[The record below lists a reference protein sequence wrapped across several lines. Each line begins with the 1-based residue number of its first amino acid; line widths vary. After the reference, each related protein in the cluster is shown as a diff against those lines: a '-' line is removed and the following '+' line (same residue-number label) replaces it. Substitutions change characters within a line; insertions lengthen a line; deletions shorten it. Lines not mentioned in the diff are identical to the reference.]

1 MQFLGNEFSIP
12 DSVMGLTLL
21 AIGMS
26 VPEMVSSIAVARQGL
41 QLKKK
46 KIKLKF
52 GFERERDNLIR
63 FLFL

>member
-1 MQFLGNEFSIP
+1 MTLYVQFLGNEFSIP

-41 QLKKK
+41 KINNKKQ
-46 KIKLKF
+46 ITH
-52 GFERERDNLIR
+52 
-63 FLFL
+63 

>member
-26 VPEMVSSIAVARQGL
+26 IPEMVSSIAVARQGT
-41 QLKKK
+41 
-46 KIKLKF
+46 KF
-52 GFERERDNLIR
+52 IRVSNNL
-63 FLFL
+63 FWTLNKY

>member
-26 VPEMVSSIAVARQGL
+26 VPEMVSSIAVARQGSKL
-41 QLKKK
+41 VSNHLVWTLNKYS
-46 KIKLKF
+46 KIQ
-52 GFERERDNLIR
+52 
-63 FLFL
+63 